1 MCGYDPKVLLT
12 QYDHFTHISS
22 KCQYV
27 PTAPEKSATSIK
39 LYMTS
44 SYMTSRSDS
53 TLKWPSLTLDVT
65 PWEGELALGLRCD
78 QPAVRPEC
86 LYTNPAGF
94 CQAVAGADV
103 LREVRL

>member
-12 QYDHFTHISS
+12 QCDHFTHISS

-27 PTAPEKSATSIK
+27 PTAPEKIATSIK

-44 SYMTSRSDS
+44 RSDS
-53 TLKWPSLTLDVT
+53 SLNGGSLSFDVP
-65 PWEGELALGLRCD
+65 PWEGELALGLRRD

-86 LYTNPAGF
+86 LYTNVAGF
-94 CQAVAGADV
+94 RQAVAGADV